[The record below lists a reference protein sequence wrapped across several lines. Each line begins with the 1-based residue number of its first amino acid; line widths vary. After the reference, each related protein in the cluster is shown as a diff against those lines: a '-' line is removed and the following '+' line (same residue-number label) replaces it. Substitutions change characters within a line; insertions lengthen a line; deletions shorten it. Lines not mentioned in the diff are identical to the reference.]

1 MSEVSILSAQFR
13 ALSKAVDQV
22 NHAVIV
28 FKAQYVNIEQG
39 DESEDLLELDP
50 GELGQATDYM
60 KGFIDKV
67 ASLENPDDKSAP
79 NLPNAAAAQ
88 LQSTVIAEIPDFF
101 EQLRKIRVVI
111 ENKQIFTLP
120 QLELLDHIVEAL
132 DQERS
137 ELFKKLRAARG

>member
-1 MSEVSILSAQFR
+1 MSEVSMLSAQFR

-39 DESEDLLELDP
+39 DGSEDLLELDP
-50 GELGQATDYM
+50 GELDHATDYM
-60 KGFIDKV
+60 KDFIDKV

-79 NLPNAAAAQ
+79 NFPNAAAAQ

-101 EQLRKIRVVI
+101 EQLRTIRVVI